1 MWTDEEDEQ
10 LRALVAE
17 YGVKKWALIS
27 TKMAAKGAKQ
37 CRRRWQNYLNNDIKQ
52 GGWSE
57 EEDRILLE
65 GHRLHGNKWT
75 EIARMVTGRT
85 DNAVKNRHAVL
96 VKKEEKKVE
105 DAKGGATPSGSGKR
119 KRAPNQAPDAS
130 SPKRGSRATA
140 SDNSP
145 SGGSWRP
152 KLSVKIPGAGGTSG
166 TGDGQDSS
174 RGDGRGPPSSH
185 KAPPSLEA
193 LPTSASLTQ
202 VEIELLKQVQ
212 DLISPRAEG
221 LGLGLGPEPAKA
233 LAAPQTPLDTPTVD
247 MQAVMN
253 WILSVTPR
261 AGGGAGAAGTSAA
274 PAKKGDA
281 KADKKQPGSAKAK
294 DGEAAGQH
302 NELLRKLLNEK
313 LAGSD
318 GAEGDAAGAKKSPRG
333 EDGKPPASPNFTSS
347 ELNILMNALGGGG
360 ETPTSGLTGG
370 VNPFGRA
377 ADSAPAPAEKE
388 KDKEKGKVKA
398 NNARSPR
405 ATRSRK

>member
-1 MWTDEEDEQ
+1 M
-10 LRALVAE
+10 
-17 YGVKKWALIS
+17 
-27 TKMAAKGAKQ
+27 GADLDQ
-37 CRRRWQNYLNNDIKQ
+37 DGGEGCEAMRRRWQNYLNNDIKQ

-105 DAKGGATPSGSGKR
+105 DSHGGGTPSGLGKR
-119 KRAPNQAPDAS
+119 KRAPLQPPDAS
-130 SPKRGSRATA
+130 SPKRGSRPTP

-145 SGGSWRP
+145 SVGSWRP
-152 KLSVKIPGAGGTSG
+152 KLSVKIPGASGASGWATVKIPRGGR
-166 TGDGQDSS
+166 Q
-174 RGDGRGPPSSH
+174 RAPSSH

-233 LAAPQTPLDTPTVD
+233 AAPQTPLDTPTVD

-261 AGGGAGAAGTSAA
+261 AGAGGGGGRGGNERA
-274 PAKKGDA
+274 PAKRMTPRLTRNNLAAPK
-281 KADKKQPGSAKAK
+281 PRTERLRGSTASSFASF
-294 DGEAAGQH
+294 
-302 NELLRKLLNEK
+302 LLRNWRDRMARMGLRRVRRSRL
-313 LAGSD
+313 
-318 GAEGDAAGAKKSPRG
+318 GARMANLRRRQILPLRSSTSCSTRSVAAERLP
-333 EDGKPPASPNFTSS
+333 
-347 ELNILMNALGGGG
+347 
-360 ETPTSGLTGG
+360 SGLTGG

-388 KDKEKGKVKA
+388 KEKEKEKGKVKA
-398 NNARSPR
+398 HNTRSPR